1 MYMKFKTIWI
11 ESKKQPGKESTR
23 KGLTPFTLIA
33 VCQQGRLAIDNYQNN
48 FGLFIL
54 EKKKKKKRKQN
65 RIIYCQIFEH
75 ENRHSNSRSLSKQR
89 GKKRFQVRFLFIPE
103 KRFPYF

>member
-65 RIIYCQIFEH
+65 RIIYTVKYLNMKTVIVIAAVLVNKGE
-75 ENRHSNSRSLSKQR
+75 
-89 GKKRFQVRFLFIPE
+89 KKDFR
-103 KRFPYF
+103 

>member
-54 EKKKKKKRKQN
+54 EKKKKKK
-65 RIIYCQIFEH
+65 E
-75 ENRHSNSRSLSKQR
+75 SKIELYTVKYLNMKTVIVIAAVLVNKWE
-89 GKKRFQVRFLFIPE
+89 KKDFR
-103 KRFPYF
+103 